1 VALGQLG
8 ARFFEH
14 ALQRLGVEGLREPK
28 HEVLEAYP
36 LPLMIGNL
44 SPQAV
49 DARTASREFWTR
61 YHAYRRIRH
70 AESHPGDPPKPDDL
84 VEIAMKHENPFE
96 LQYRFEISRDGQMI
110 SDFFAAAA
118 RPGAPGYESNK
129 PFMWVAA
136 SVHPDHRRRGI
147 GRSWIP
153 LILQLMARHGCTTLT
168 MDTHEESGHQFL
180 KWMGAEG
187 KSAGAENR
195 LELADVDWA
204 MLRTWVEDGAAR
216 SSSTRLEVYDGHL
229 PEAMWDEYC
238 PQFAALLNT
247 MPWDDLDHGEIT
259 VTRAEL
265 ADWYQQLD
273 EQGGTDYTMLTRE
286 PDGTISGITDMNFAP
301 YWPQVID
308 QGFTGVR
315 ADARGRGL
323 GKWLKA
329 GMLLHVR
336 NIYPDLK
343 TVITGNA
350 ASNDPMLAINKKM
363 GFKEHRAGNEYQI
376 TLEKLRAGP
385 AGD

>member
-1 VALGQLG
+1 
-8 ARFFEH
+8 
-14 ALQRLGVEGLREPK
+14 
-28 HEVLEAYP
+28 
-36 LPLMIGNL
+36 MIGSL

-49 DARTASREFWTR
+49 DARTAPREFWAR

-70 AESHPGDPPKPDDL
+70 AESRPGDPLKPDDL
-84 VEIAMKHENPFE
+84 VEIAMKHDNPFE
-96 LQYRFEISRDGQMI
+96 IQYRFEISRDGQMI
-110 SDFFAAAA
+110 SDFLAATAA
-118 RPGAPGYESNK
+118 PGAPGYESNK

-136 SVHPDHRRRGI
+136 SVHPDHRRHGI

-168 MDTHEESGHQFL
+168 ADTYEESGHQFL
-180 KWMGAEG
+180 SWLGAEG

-195 LELADVDWA
+195 LQLADVDWA
-204 MLRTWVEDGAAR
+204 MLRKWVEDGA
-216 SSSTRLEVYDGHL
+216 SKSPSTRLEVYDGHL

-238 PQFAALLNT
+238 PQLAALLNT

-259 VTRAEL
+259 ITPAEL
-265 ADWYQQLD
+265 ADWYQRLD

-286 PDGTISGITDMNFAP
+286 PDGTISGITDMSYAP
-301 YWPQVID
+301 YWPQAID

-329 GMLLHVR
+329 AMLLHVSK
-336 NIYPDLK
+336 IYPDLK

-363 GFKEHRAGNEYQI
+363 GFREHRPGNEYQI
-376 TLEKLRAGP
+376 TLEKLKAGP
-385 AGD
+385 AAGY

>member
-1 VALGQLG
+1 
-8 ARFFEH
+8 
-14 ALQRLGVEGLREPK
+14 
-28 HEVLEAYP
+28 
-36 LPLMIGNL
+36 MIGNL

-61 YHAYRRIRH
+61 YHAYRRLRH
-70 AESHPGDPPKPDDL
+70 AESHPGDPLKPDDL
-84 VEIAMKHENPFE
+84 VEIAMKHEDPFE
-96 LQYRFEISRDGQMI
+96 LQYRFEISRDGHMI
-110 SDFFAAAA
+110 SDFFAATAK
-118 RPGAPGYESNK
+118 PGTPGYESNK

-153 LILQLMARHGCTTLT
+153 LILQLMGRHGCTTLT
-168 MDTHEESGHQFL
+168 MDTHEESGQEFL
-180 KWMGAEG
+180 KWMGAES

-195 LELADVDWA
+195 LQLADVDWA
-204 MLRTWVEDGAAR
+204 MLRTWVEDGAAK
-216 SSSTRLEVYDGHL
+216 SPSTRLEAYDGHL
-229 PEAMWDEYC
+229 PEEMWEEYC

-247 MPWDDLDHGEIT
+247 MPWDDLDHGDIV
-259 VTRAEL
+259 VTSATL
-265 ADWYQQLD
+265 ADWYARLD

-315 ADARGRGL
+315 PDARGRGL

-329 GMLLHVR
+329 AMLLHVR
-336 NIYPDLK
+336 KIYPDLK

-363 GFKEHRAGNEYQI
+363 GFKEHRPGNEYQI
-376 TLEKLRAGP
+376 TMEKLRTGP